1 VRAAPSGRG
10 RVLVGERLE
19 PLLDAARVRRSPLA
33 AHAGV
38 RVIRRRLDDG
48 RFYFVSHAG
57 ETPVD
62 GWVPLDARTAAVAI
76 MDPVTGRAGLAR
88 TRAGAGGATELYL
101 QLAPGESVVLRA
113 FDRAPSGGAAWR
125 YARASGDA
133 VAPRGRWSVDFVDG
147 GPVKPASFAADS
159 LAPWTG
165 RGDADADRFAGTA
178 RYTLRFDAPGT
189 AGDWLL
195 DLGRVAES
203 ARVRLNG
210 RDLGTLFARPFRVRT
225 GPLRAR
231 DNVLEVEVTNL
242 SANRIRDLD
251 RRKVEW
257 KIFRDINYVGID
269 YRPFDASNWP
279 VRTSGLVGPVT
290 LTPLAAGAM
299 GSATP

>member
-1 VRAAPSGRG
+1 
-10 RVLVGERLE
+10 
-19 PLLDAARVRRSPLA
+19 
-33 AHAGV
+33 
-38 RVIRRRLDDG
+38 
-48 RFYFVSHAG
+48 
-57 ETPVD
+57 
-62 GWVPLDARTAAVAI
+62 
-76 MDPVTGRAGLAR
+76 
-88 TRAGAGGATELYL
+88 
-101 QLAPGESVVLRA
+101 VVLRA
-113 FDRAPSGGAAWR
+113 FDRAPTGGAAWR
-125 YARASGDA
+125 YARPSGGA
-133 VAPRGRWSVDFVDG
+133 VAPRGRWSVDFVEG
-147 GPVKPASFAADS
+147 GPVRPASFAADS

-178 RYTLRFDAPGT
+178 RYTLRFDAPAG
-189 AGDWLL
+189 AAAGGDWLL

-257 KIFRDINYVGID
+257 KIFRDINYVNID

-290 LTPLAAGAM
+290 LTPVG
-299 GSATP
+299 ATPR